1 MRPGAD
7 TTPPLVHVGIDALIE
22 SRRRWILE
30 NRKAGVEGVFKAQAI
45 ALPLPPSF
53 NDGVRVARAD
63 RAVIVGLKRRGGPG
77 RPAEYACDY
86 AELARLAEA
95 RGACALAVWP
105 EEDFF
110 GGSYHDIL
118 ALAQTTS
125 LPIWSRDPV
134 VDPLQ
139 IVFARAHGAAAITI
153 EVGLVGDDELRA
165 LNRQAGELGLDV
177 VLEGSKAADLERIA
191 SFRMGSSDTTG
202 ARIVAV
208 GGSALESVPEYE
220 RLAALLPEFA
230 ASIATSSIDD
240 PNAIDKLEGAGYEA
254 FLVSDP
260 LLGAP
265 NFADEMG
272 RFAGAPLG

>member
-1 MRPGAD
+1 MLG
-7 TTPPLVHVGIDALIE
+7 TNALIE
-22 SRRRWILE
+22 SRRRWIQE
-30 NRKAGVEGVFKAQAI
+30 NRKVEGVFKAQAV

-63 RAVIVGLKRRGGPG
+63 RAVIVGLKRRAGIDDATTYDVDFG
-77 RPAEYACDY
+77 
-86 AELARLAEA
+86 ELATRAEA
-95 RGACALAVWP
+95 AGACALAVWP
-105 EEDFF
+105 EEKFF

-153 EVGLVGDDELRA
+153 EVGFVEHEELRA
-165 LNRQAGELGLDV
+165 LIRLSAELGLDV
-177 VLEGSKAADLERIA
+177 VLEGATAPDLERI
-191 SFRMGSSDTTG
+191 SKFKMGSSEASG

-208 GGSALESVPEYE
+208 GGSALAEAPDYE

-230 ASIATSSIDD
+230 ASIATSGLRDSKQLG
-240 PNAIDKLEGAGYEA
+240 ALEGAGYDS
-254 FLVSDP
+254 FLVSDAV
-260 LLGAP
+260 LGST
-265 NFADEMG
+265 NFEEAMSD
-272 RFAGAPLG
+272 FAGLPFG

>member
-1 MRPGAD
+1 M
-7 TTPPLVHVGIDALIE
+7 GIDALIE

-53 NDGVRVARAD
+53 NDAVRVARAE

-77 RPAEYACDY
+77 SSAEYACDY
-86 AELARLAEA
+86 GALARLAETG
-95 RGACALAVWP
+95 GACAIAVWP

-110 GGSYHDIL
+110 GGTYHDIL

-139 IVFARAHGAAAITI
+139 VVFARAHGAAAITI
-153 EVGLVGDDELRA
+153 EVGLVGDNELRA
-165 LNRQAGELGLDV
+165 LNREAGELGLDV
-177 VLEGSKAADLERIA
+177 VLEGSTAADLERIA
-191 SFRMGSSDTTG
+191 AFRMGSSDTTG

-208 GGSALESVPEYE
+208 GGSALVTEPEYE

-230 ASIATSSIDD
+230 ASIATSGIDD
-240 PNAIDKLEGAGYEA
+240 PTHLGGLETAGYEA

-260 LLGAP
+260 LLGA
-265 NFADEMG
+265 ADFGEEMEK
-272 RFAGAPLG
+272 FAGTPLG